1 VVRRPGVVS
10 ADCVNGSL
18 IGFGGTGGNVVSVAN
33 SLCPCATIG
42 GIPVS
47 LTGGALASNVSII
60 GAIKNGNLG
69 LSLAPNAAVIRV
81 DGAATKVTIKGM

>member
-1 VVRRPGVVS
+1 
-10 ADCVNGSL
+10 
-18 IGFGGTGGNVVSVAN
+18 VSVTN

-47 LTGGALASNVSII
+47 LTGGALASNVSIT
-60 GAIKNGNLG
+60 GAIKNSNLG
-69 LSLAPNAAVIRV
+69 SLSLAPNAAVIRV